1 MRFIFDFITGLIRL
15 DNDDVIIE
23 ATNDGVIQFGDRVD
37 GDISTDLGSRDNN
50 SSIADYGNRI

>member
-23 ATNDGVIQFGDRVD
+23 ATNDGVIQFGDRIE
-37 GDISTDLGSRDNN
+37 GDISTDLGVRDEN
-50 SSIADYGNRI
+50 SSSADYGNRI